1 MADSAIENRQV
12 AVVNSENSEVGKV
25 DLPTA
30 FSAPVNDAVLFEQ
43 VLAQL
48 ASRRSGTAA
57 TKTRGKVRGGGK
69 KPWKQKG
76 TGRARAGSSR
86 SPIWRGGG
94 TTFGPSPRSYAYRL
108 PRKTRYTALRS
119 ALSHKARDGQV
130 RVIDKLE
137 FSAPKTREMREL
149 VARLDLG
156 KSVLVVVAERDRNV
170 ELAGRN
176 LPNVLVL
183 PVEGINVYD
192 ILRHENLLIAR
203 DALDSIEG
211 RVAK

>member
-12 AVVNSENSEVGKV
+12 VVVNSENSEVGKV

-119 ALSHKARDGQV
+119 ALSQKARDGQV